1 MKSRMFWGIV
11 LILAGVLW
19 LVKPHIE
26 LGGGA
31 FLAGVGFLFV
41 LLWALTSRY
50 GLLVPGGI
58 LLGLGSGL
66 WAGRLM
72 PGPSGRVLFFVCF
85 GAGFILIYLLDRL
98 KRRQSPL
105 WPLIPGGILAGIG
118 AYIAAEQRGWI
129 PAEAIL
135 YLKYLWP
142 VLLIVLGLYLL
153 VKKK

>member
-72 PGPSGRVLFFVCF
+72 PGPSGRGRVVVWL
-85 GAGFILIYLLDRL
+85 
-98 KRRQSPL
+98 
-105 WPLIPGGILAGIG
+105 GGG
-118 AYIAAEQRGWI
+118 
-129 PAEAIL
+129 
-135 YLKYLWP
+135 
-142 VLLIVLGLYLL
+142 GLR
-153 VKKK
+153 V